1 MRPALSVRVVEPAKL
16 LTFVRCE
23 SVSMPTLAFVPMF
36 ARAASVDTEALLLSP
51 VLTSVVP
58 TTSFTFAPEGPPA
71 PWTSKSVS
79 GRMRYIV
86 PSFQSTS
93 AVPFGPVLMKSPSP
107 TPVLG
112 LSVSHVLRFAFWI
125 WTSPAVST
133 TFALLFTPAPAMIF
147 NARDFTST
155 AVRAAFSFE
164 PAARS
169 LRASPSISSAEA
181 ISLPRSAASFCCRA
195 RTSAS
200 SASAI
205 SCLARIGGLVA
216 LQEEE
221 DAARDRHGED
231 DNADQNPNE
240 RLGGDVIPLEL
251 GFQVARGLLGH
262 NARFWKP
269 LQQSFL

>member
-1 MRPALSVRVVEPAKL
+1 MCPVLSVSVVEPAKL

-36 ARAASVDTEALLLSP
+36 AIAASVDTEALLFSP
-51 VLTSVVP
+51 VFTSVVP
-58 TTSFTFAPEGPPA
+58 TTSFTFAPERPPA
-71 PWTSKSVS
+71 PCTSKSVS

-112 LSVSHVLRFAFWI
+112 LRLSQVLRFAFWI
-125 WTSPAVST
+125 LTSPAVST
-133 TFALLFTPAPAMIF
+133 TFALLFRPAPAMIF
-147 NARDFTST
+147 SARDFTSS
-155 AVRAAFSFE
+155 AVRAAFSFK

-181 ISLPRSAASFCCRA
+181 ISLPSSAASFCCRA

-205 SCLARIGGLVA
+205 ACLARMAVSS
-216 LQEEE
+216 
-221 DAARDRHGED
+221 
-231 DNADQNPNE
+231 
-240 RLGGDVIPLEL
+240 
-251 GFQVARGLLGH
+251 
-262 NARFWKP
+262 RFRKKKTPPAIAPPRTRMPIRIRTSVWVET
-269 LQQSFL
+269 